1 MNWKGNRRS
10 MNPESMKERSCFYGW
25 SSFWH
30 FSQLLLKISSLA
42 FFPDSVSPVRIGA
55 EDGEVNILFVYFF
68 SSLRLFCC
76 KHLKHFKAIQRR
88 LAAMGCGGDWFVSER
103 EETTQ
108 GWRLA
113 PICDCW
119 LKRGAFSPV
128 QRDLLSTK
136 ISGSGAPATEYQQ
149 TGSSDNFRGVKKNI
163 HQNCLNFYVGLSI
176 FFFFLCF
183 DCVVQLSQLLSLKF
197 VGKERLFLQI
207 KLKKLMKQF
216 TNHELIRMPVSNFF
230 WSD

>member
-1 MNWKGNRRS
+1 MEKWTF
-10 MNPESMKERSCFYGW
+10 C
-25 SSFWH
+25 
-30 FSQLLLKISSLA
+30 
-42 FFPDSVSPVRIGA
+42 
-55 EDGEVNILFVYFF
+55 LFIFF

-119 LKRGAFSPV
+119 LKREAFSPV

-136 ISGSGAPATEYQQ
+136 ISGSGTPATKYQQ

-176 FFFFLCF
+176 FFSFFVSTVLFSFLSCCQWSLMGRNGDCF
-183 DCVVQLSQLLSLKF
+183 FS
-197 VGKERLFLQI
+197 
-207 KLKKLMKQF
+207 
-216 TNHELIRMPVSNFF
+216 
-230 WSD
+230 